1 MTDVTQQTVTDLTG
15 AAEFLGR
22 RRELSALRS
31 DIARAG
37 LDTLAGRPAPR
48 SRVLLV
54 AGRPGTGRTAL
65 AEYFAARLL
74 DSGDYP
80 DGLLRAGLTEP
91 GGAPVPVTR
100 VASDLLEAL
109 GVPVVPGA
117 DEEDATAALR
127 EALTG
132 RRAVLLLDDVDDA
145 EPLADLIPDDRHCL
159 VLAVARGP
167 LVGVPDVRPC
177 TVGGLDRNTAVR
189 LLVRGAGDIRVTVDP
204 SAADRLA
211 ELCGDLPAAL
221 RLAAGWLA
229 AHPETAVAEA
239 VRRLVE
245 TPDPVGED
253 GAPRDA
259 VDAAEAPLSRAFA
272 LAHSALPAATARML
286 RLLAL
291 APAGLVDAHTAAALV
306 GCPVP
311 TARATL
317 AELTGFGMLRSVVA
331 ETGSGDPDQYRV
343 PGCLAPR
350 IGALLDTLERPGEAL
365 LARAR
370 MLERIVTRLRACQ
383 AVAEPPPANAGRD
396 PQGSPARE
404 WLAGLPAALRFET
417 PQDAAHWFATR
428 RPMLLAAART
438 AAAGGELDTLARRLF
453 ATLSRVLIAQLPPA
467 PARAEVYR
475 LHELALSV
483 AERRRLTRE
492 RAAALL
498 SLGDM
503 DADAGRPRA
512 ALDRYRAA
520 YEVARNEREPEDTD
534 AVGRALESI
543 ADTYAELDDWQRAA
557 DWYGRA
563 LPLSQTRGDLAGTA
577 RLHGRVGA
585 ALIRTGEW
593 TEALRA
599 WRAAAAAH
607 RRLGD
612 VPAQAWALAEV
623 ALAQERMGRP
633 EDALRTGSDALRLA
647 ERTAGVELQAE
658 LRLRLADCA
667 EQLGRGE
674 AAAAHRAAA
683 DRLRAEATGGTGGDR
698 ARREPEAPERT
709 ITPPPAPTLET
720 QTPAAND

>member
-1 MTDVTQQTVTDLTG
+1 MTRQTVTDPTG

-74 DSGDYP
+74 DTGDYP
-80 DGLLRAGLTEP
+80 DGLLRARLTEP
-91 GGAPVPVTR
+91 GGRPVPVAR
-100 VASDLLEAL
+100 VAGDLLEAL
-109 GVPVVPGA
+109 GAPVAPGA
-117 DEEDATAALR
+117 DDEDATAALR
-127 EALTG
+127 AALTD
-132 RRAVLLLDDVDDA
+132 RRVVLLVDDVDDA
-145 EPLADLIPDDRHCL
+145 EPLAELIPDDRHCL

-167 LVGVPDVRPC
+167 LIGVPDVRPC

-221 RLAAGWLA
+221 ELAAGWLA
-229 AHPETAVAEA
+229 AHPDATVVEA
-239 VRRLVE
+239 VRRIVE
-245 TPDPVGED
+245 TPDPVGAAGPDPADGEGEGED
-253 GAPRDA
+253 DVA
-259 VDAAEAPLSRAFA
+259 DAAEAPLSRAFA
-272 LAHSALPAATARML
+272 LAHAALPAHTARML

-291 APAGLVDAHTAAALV
+291 APAGLVDAHTAAALA

-311 TARATL
+311 AARATL
-317 AELTGFGMLRSVVA
+317 AELTAFGLLRPAAS
-331 ETGSGDPDQYRV
+331 ETGSGGPDQYRV
-343 PGCLAPR
+343 PGCLATR
-350 IGALLDTLERPGEAL
+350 IAALLAALERPGEAL

-383 AVAEPPPANAGRD
+383 AVTEPP
-396 PQGSPARE
+396 GSPARE

-417 PQDAAHWFATR
+417 PEAAADWFATR
-428 RPMLLAAART
+428 RPMLVAAART

-453 ATLSRVLIAQLPPA
+453 AALSRVLIAQLPPA

-475 LHELALSV
+475 LHELALAV

-503 DADAGRPRA
+503 DADAGRPYA

-520 YEVARNEREPEDTD
+520 LEVARNEREEDAD
-534 AVGRALESI
+534 AAGRALESI
-543 ADTYAELDDWQRAA
+543 ADTYAELAEWQRAA

-577 RLHGRVGA
+577 RLHGRVGE
-585 ALIRTGEW
+585 ALVRTGDW
-593 TEALRA
+593 AGALRA

-612 VPAQAWALAEV
+612 VPAQARALSEV

-633 EDALRTGSDALRLA
+633 DDALRTGSDALRLA
-647 ERTAGVELQAE
+647 ERTARRELQAE

-667 EQLGRGE
+667 EQLGRDE

-683 DRLRAEATGGTGGDR
+683 ARLRTEGAAR
-698 ARREPEAPERT
+698 ADEGPKAPART
-709 ITPPPAPTLET
+709 LTPPPAPTLET
-720 QTPAAND
+720 QTAAAND